1 MPKIKRMRKNLLII
15 LLFCGGLCNAQ
26 SVIQSIN
33 SGSVISATATVGV
46 GEIVVIPQNQNQSAT
61 GLIGVLAQV
70 NQQFLEVPSLELSDK
85 ITVYPNP
92 TVAKVYFESTQSLTK
107 ESVSVFNDAGQ
118 LVIQKEITPDNAVDL
133 SDLAQGIYLI
143 QLSNEKTKT
152 FKIIKH

>member
-1 MPKIKRMRKNLLII
+1 MRKNLLII

>member
-1 MPKIKRMRKNLLII
+1 MRKNLLIT
-15 LLFCGGLCNAQ
+15 LLFCGALCNAQ

-33 SGSVISATATVGV
+33 SGSIISANSTVGV
-46 GEIVVIPQNQNQSAT
+46 GEIVVIPENQNQSAT

-92 TVAKVYFESTQSLTK
+92 TVAKIFFESKQSLAN
-107 ESVSVFNDAGQ
+107 ENVSVFNDAGQ
-118 LVIQKEITPDNAVDL
+118 LVIQKKISSDNAVDL

-143 QLSNEKTKT
+143 RISNYNTKT

>member
-1 MPKIKRMRKNLLII
+1 MRKNLLIT
-15 LLFCGGLCNAQ
+15 LLFCGGFCHAQ

-33 SGSVISATATVGV
+33 SGSVISASTSIGV

-70 NQQFLEVPSLELSDK
+70 NQQFLEVPSLQLSDR

-92 TVAKVYFESTQSLTK
+92 TVAKVFFESKQSLSN
-107 ESVSVFNDAGQ
+107 ENVAVFNEAGQ
-118 LVIQKEITPDNAVDL
+118 LVVQAKVTSDNAVDL
-133 SDLAQGIYLI
+133 SQLSQGIYLI
-143 QLSNEKTKT
+143 QLANDNTKT